1 MSIRQSPV
9 LAIACVLVTLSGYG
23 CDDNGEKEP
32 RVGRLSPSPISFNGV
47 GQPTTNSI
55 DYYAHGVTLQPAV
68 VIPQLVPSAACPTRP
83 PFLAPIRV
91 VATGEADSDQ
101 FLSEVRMQ
109 FVDRSGGFG
118 ESMTLAGSQL
128 VELFGSAR
136 IPRLGTRSFPFTFP
150 FGCTGE
156 RTGTLTVFVFTGD
169 PAGRKRSNS
178 FSVAVR

>member
-1 MSIRQSPV
+1 MSIRHSCL
-9 LAIACVLVTLSGYG
+9 LAIVCVLVTLSGYG

-32 RVGRLSPSPISFNGV
+32 RVGRLSPSPISFNGL

-91 VATGEADSDQ
+91 VATGEADSDL
-101 FLSEVRMQ
+101 FLSEVQMQ
-109 FVDRSGGFG
+109 FVDRTGGFG
-118 ESMTLAGSQL
+118 GSMALAATQL
-128 VELFGSAR
+128 VELFGSTR
-136 IPRLGTRSFPFTFP
+136 IPRLGSRTFPFTFP

-156 RTGTLTVFVFTGD
+156 RTGTLNVFVFTGD
-169 PAGRKRSNS
+169 PAGRKRSSS
-178 FSVAVR
+178 FSVAIR